1 MVFVFDL
8 RNYIN
13 DVEFRVNLYKDKV
26 HIVNYTKI
34 VTIEKSRISIGY
46 SSGML
51 IIKGKDLALKK
62 LLDDEILIK
71 GIINS
76 VELEWLHV

>member
-1 MVFVFDL
+1 MFDV

-76 VELEWLHV
+76 VELE

>member
-1 MVFVFDL
+1 MFDL

-34 VTIEKSRISIGY
+34 VTIEKSRISIIY

-76 VELEWLHV
+76 VELE

>member
-1 MVFVFDL
+1 MFDL

>member
-1 MVFVFDL
+1 MFDL
-8 RNYIN
+8 RNYIS

-46 SSGML
+46 SSGIL

>member
-1 MVFVFDL
+1 MFDL

-34 VTIEKSRISIGY
+34 VTIEKSRISIRY

>member
-8 RNYIN
+8 RNYIS

-34 VTIEKSRISIGY
+34 VTIEKSRISIRY
-46 SSGML
+46 SSGMV

-76 VELEWLHV
+76 VELE

>member
-1 MVFVFDL
+1 MFDL
-8 RNYIN
+8 RNYIS

-62 LLDDEILIK
+62 LLGDEILIK

-76 VELEWLHV
+76 VELE

>member
-1 MVFVFDL
+1 MFDL

-34 VTIEKSRISIGY
+34 VTIEKSRISIIY

>member
-1 MVFVFDL
+1 MFDL

-51 IIKGKDLALKK
+51 IIKGKNLALKK

>member
-1 MVFVFDL
+1 MFDL
-8 RNYIN
+8 RNYIS
-13 DVEFRVNLYKDKV
+13 DVEFRVSLYKDKV

-76 VELEWLHV
+76 VELE

>member
-1 MVFVFDL
+1 MFDL

-62 LLDDEILIK
+62 LLDDEILNK

>member
-1 MVFVFDL
+1 MFDL
-8 RNYIN
+8 RNYIS

-34 VTIEKSRISIGY
+34 VTIEKSRISIRHL
-46 SSGML
+46 SGML